1 MNLKAKFAF
10 WFALFVAIILSLTF
24 AVIYVQSDNY
34 RTEEFFGRLRQKA
47 LTTKRYFIEVRE
59 IDSVLLRIIDRNS
72 LTTLPQ
78 EQVLIFDEAN
88 RLKYSNVDEASIL
101 FDFAF
106 LDQVRRQQEVLQTD
120 ESTKRQQ
127 IGLLVANGPET
138 YVVQASAYDQYGFQK
153 MSNLRNILMVTWLL
167 GLGIALF
174 LAYLYVRNIVGRP
187 LGNLTEN
194 IAAISGDDL
203 KARLEVPED
212 QDELTTLARNF
223 NELLER
229 LERAFDAQRSFVQ
242 FASHELR
249 TPLAN
254 MLSETENTLSK
265 TRSPEVYQKILHSL
279 REEQSRL
286 IEMANGLLLLSHYE
300 QAELAEPTPLVR
312 VDEVLYNTI
321 DEVRVLLPD
330 ARVLVDFAVVPDDQN
345 ELLVPG
351 SESLLRTAFRNL
363 IENACRYAENHTVR
377 ILIQPTATRLLIR
390 FENTGTTLSEA
401 EMRLLFTPF
410 FRGTNTQGKRGFGLG
425 LVIAQRILRLHKAT
439 LEYQSPN
446 ANLNCFLVAFA
457 NADWKRQRPELR

>member
-24 AVIYVQSDNY
+24 AVIYVQSDQY

-47 LTTKRYFIEVRE
+47 LTTKRYFIEVQE

-72 LTTLPQ
+72 LTILPQ
-78 EQVLIFDEAN
+78 EQVLIFDDAN
-88 RLKYSNVDEASIL
+88 RLKYSNVDEDSVS
-101 FDFAF
+101 FDVTF
-106 LDQVRRQQEVLQTD
+106 LDEVRRRQEVLQTD
-120 ESTKRQQ
+120 EQTKRQQ
-127 IGLLVANGPET
+127 IGLLVRNGSLS
-138 YVVQASAYDQYGFQK
+138 YVVQASAYDQFGLQK
-153 MSNLRNILMVTWLL
+153 MSNLRNILILTWLL
-167 GLGIALF
+167 GLGMAMF

-187 LGNLTEN
+187 LSNLTEN

-203 KARLEVPED
+203 KARLEVPKD

-254 MLSETENTLSK
+254 MLSETENALSK
-265 TRSPEVYQKILHSL
+265 PRAPDVYEKILHSL

-300 QAELAEPTPLVR
+300 QAELAETTPFVR
-312 VDEVLYNTI
+312 ADEVLYNTI

-330 ARVLVDFAVVPDDQN
+330 ARMLVDFAVVPDDQN
-345 ELLVPG
+345 ELLVQG
-351 SESLLRTAFRNL
+351 NESLLRTAFRNL

-377 ILIQPTATRLLIR
+377 IMIQPTPARLLIR
-390 FENTGTTLSEA
+390 FENTGTTLNEA
-401 EMRLLFTPF
+401 ETRLLFTPF
-410 FRGTNTQGKRGFGLG
+410 FRGANTLGKRGFGLG
-425 LVIAQRILRLHKAT
+425 LVIAQRILRLHRAT

-446 ANLNCFLVAFA
+446 ERLNCFLVAFLRSDVKA
-457 NADWKRQRPELR
+457 NT